1 MRGNHGTAVW
11 CGEALTGRRLV
22 SSVAFD
28 SVIDCRQ
35 QKSRKGLSKSN
46 QSHTYTSPLPFCN
59 VSTGKVLPFYLS
71 RNPRLAFSSNSSS
84 CNTSEQHLSALH
96 LPLKQ
101 SLSLHT
107 VHGIR
112 RCSTRQRT
120 CRTRKNLYQCTSS
133 PGGPPAYS
141 WPWTVMET
149 ARFFLRG
156 DKGGVRG

>member
-22 SSVAFD
+22 GSVVFD

-112 RCSTRQRT
+112 RCSTRQRVPAG
-120 CRTRKNLYQCTSS
+120 RGRSIPVHSFSGWPSRLFLAVDSYGN
-133 PGGPPAYS
+133 GP
-141 WPWTVMET
+141 
-149 ARFFLRG
+149 FFSTW
-156 DKGGVRG
+156 